1 MGKTIKICAL
11 FIRPA
16 VIAASLGM
24 VLLTCGNC
32 SASCGE
38 YVYSRHRTPHAVIE
52 DRLTGAM
59 GQQDIWKS
67 ELFPAVHAH
76 RFARNVAFPLQ
87 IPCRGPNCQK
97 SPTSSLPVSA
107 PETVSSGR
115 MDRLILGRVAV
126 EIPSAV
132 SRHRDLAGSVR
143 VRRGFPLLIEMPPQ
157 LSP

>member
-1 MGKTIKICAL
+1 MGNTIKICAL

-16 VIAASLGM
+16 VVAVALGM
-24 VLLTCGNC
+24 VLLNCGNC
-32 SASCGE
+32 SGSCGE
-38 YVYSRHRTPHAVIE
+38 YVYSRHRTHAVIE
-52 DRLTGAM
+52 DRLEGAIR
-59 GQQDIWKS
+59 QQDIWKS
-67 ELFPAVHAH
+67 EFFRSVKTHGI
-76 RFARNVAFPLQ
+76 ARNASFPLQ

-126 EIPSAV
+126 EIPSDV

-143 VRRGFPLLIEMPPQ
+143 VRRGFPLVIEMPPQ
-157 LSP
+157 